1 MKDVPV
7 DAFWSVIVYDSESW
21 IPKNTRDI
29 YSYNNVTAN
38 KAADG
43 SITIHFGGDPKA
55 DNYLEIVEG
64 WNYLVRLY
72 QPKKEILDGSWTFP
86 SPELAE

>member
-1 MKDVPV
+1 MWATFSRASSSRVGFPAASQASKLLCQP
-7 DAFWSVIVYDSESW
+7 SW
-21 IPKNTRDI
+21 LTYISP
-29 YSYNNVTAN
+29 SQ
-38 KAADG
+38 DG

-55 DNYLEIVEG
+55 DNYLPIMEG

-86 SPELAE
+86 AAKAVE

>member
-1 MKDVPV
+1 VPV
-7 DAFWSVIVYDSESW
+7 DAFWSVIVYDSKAW
-21 IPKNTRDI
+21 IVKNTRDI
-29 YSYNNVTAN
+29 YSYNNITAN

-55 DNYLEIVEG
+55 DNYLEIMEG

-72 QPKKEILDGSWTFP
+72 QPKKEILDGSWKFP
-86 SPELAE
+86 SPEAVE